1 MQCVRWIVVS
11 KHRMIQ
17 ADKLSPRHAFCSL
30 IFFLSWREEV
40 VSLYHTSCGQVHMEQ
55 YRVPRNKALPGIHQ
69 SLLASLWQPARA
81 VGPGCLLPLTFL
93 SSAEPTQLSPA
104 CQATWHTEHSE
115 PPGRMQGLRPRPAWV
130 YHHLLWCIYLIIFA
144 ISSLFSFLALSWL
157 MTRLSGITSNYTVLQ
172 VSLHFQSSGEY
183 FSANLMGLKLSW
195 PDGFFAPNLAQS
207 SSAKFPGHRDPLSP
221 HSLPWAARLC
231 SAFYIYQ
238 IWKWI

>member
-1 MQCVRWIVVS
+1 MQGVRWIVVS

-30 IFFLSWREEV
+30 FFF
-40 VSLYHTSCGQVHMEQ
+40 
-55 YRVPRNKALPGIHQ
+55 
-69 SLLASLWQPARA
+69 SLLDGRSGEFVSYILWPGTHGAVQGAQEQGTTWDPSVPSRLLWQPARA

-104 CQATWHTEHSE
+104 CQATWHTEHGE

-157 MTRLSGITSNYTVLQ
+157 MTRLSGITSNYTVLK
-172 VSLHFQSSGEY
+172 VSLHFQSSGQY
-183 FSANLMGLKLSW
+183 FSTNLMGLKLSW

-207 SSAKFPGHRDPLSP
+207 SGAKFPGHRDPLSP